1 MIYGRNIE
9 AERHLRKAL
18 ELDPTYSPA
27 YLWLS
32 NLLANLGR
40 IPEEGLVLRRALAM
54 DPLNPLLAVNAS
66 VNLQRRG
73 HNEEAAEALLPLI
86 RLQPGNVALLSA
98 LSEVRRESG
107 ALAEAWKLASDA
119 YARQPMSVAV
129 IKTMASAWM
138 AIEDYAAAEKVL
150 RAGLEHSRRS
160 VELKMH
166 LIEALLLQGRP
177 ADAEGVMRALFPS
190 DISTLGVEQQYTYH
204 YYRALIDG
212 VKEDYVSM
220 RDHLEQVI
228 HPLES
233 QLFDNNQIFVLTTAS
248 LINRGLGEAQRAE
261 DQLAIAERVVGH
273 ARVNGFDNAAFY
285 YSVTSTLAMR
295 GEIDLALQTLRQ
307 AYEKGF
313 RLAWLL
319 EQDGRLEPL
328 RGLPEFVAVQDQVNA
343 DIQEA
348 RTQVDGLKIKPA
360 TAGFGH

>member
-1 MIYGRNIE
+1 
-9 AERHLRKAL
+9 
-18 ELDPTYSPA
+18 
-27 YLWLS
+27 
-32 NLLANLGR
+32 
-40 IPEEGLVLRRALAM
+40 
-54 DPLNPLLAVNAS
+54 
-66 VNLQRRG
+66 
-73 HNEEAAEALLPLI
+73 
-86 RLQPGNVALLSA
+86 
-98 LSEVRRESG
+98 
-107 ALAEAWKLASDA
+107 
-119 YARQPMSVAV
+119 
-129 IKTMASAWM
+129 M
-138 AIEDYAAAEKVL
+138 AIEDYAAAETVL

-166 LIEALLLQGRP
+166 LIEVQLIEGRA
-177 ADAEGVMRALFPS
+177 ADAEGVMRTLFPT

-204 YYRALIDG
+204 YYRGLIDG

-261 DQLAIAERVVGH
+261 DQLAMAERVVGH

-285 YSVTSTLAMR
+285 YSVTSTLTMR
-295 GEIDLALQTLRQ
+295 GEIELALQTLQQ

-313 RLAWLL
+313 RLGWLL

-328 RGLPEFVAVQDQVNA
+328 RGLPEFVAVQDQVVA

-348 RTQVDGLKIKPA
+348 RTRIGDLNIKPV
-360 TAGFGH
+360 AGFGF